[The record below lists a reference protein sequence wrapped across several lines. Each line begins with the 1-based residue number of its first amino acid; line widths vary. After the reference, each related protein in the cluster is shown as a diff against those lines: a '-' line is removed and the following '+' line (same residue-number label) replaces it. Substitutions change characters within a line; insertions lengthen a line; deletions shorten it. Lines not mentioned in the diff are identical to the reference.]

1 MADASNIKVT
11 VKNRKKIEAQ
21 ILGTMKIMETPVFNR
36 GEKGRNYLKWEKQ
49 LKAWS
54 DKQLEAFIKDMVVN
68 DRNFYFEM
76 EPYQD
81 EPLLD
86 TIKEALEFNGTTT
99 EEWVYYQDNKY
110 DEREPDYRSIVP
122 LPVLPLHI
130 RRLQQIVIK
139 KNAYTYSA
147 GKRNAIT
154 NQASGDDEIA
164 RNSDIE
170 SYSLM
175 VQGCE
180 KTLEEMMGARA
191 DSGQAK
197 TSMYRLIN
205 EQGYVRLDQL
215 DQDVS
220 QKAVL
225 RMMDVYLMGAG
236 IKSDL
241 MTPGLVLNQS
251 IKAVINSKKYVAG
264 ATK

>member
-1 MADASNIKVT
+1 MSDASKIKVT
-11 VKNRKKIEAQ
+11 VKNRKKLENQ
-21 ILGTMKIMETPVFNR
+21 LLGTLKILEVSCFSR

-54 DKQLEAFIKDMVVN
+54 DKQFEAFLKDMVKN
-68 DRNFYFEM
+68 DKNFYFDM
-76 EPYQD
+76 EPYKD

-86 TIKEALEFNGTTT
+86 TLKEALEFNGATT
-99 EEWVYYQDNKY
+99 EEWVYFRDGKLN
-110 DEREPDYRSIVP
+110 DAEPDYRSIVP

-130 RRLQQIVIK
+130 RRLQQIVTK
-139 KNAYTYSA
+139 KNAYTYSS

-175 VQGCE
+175 IQGCE
-180 KTLEEMMGARA
+180 KTLEELMAPRA

-225 RMMDVYLMGAG
+225 RMMDVYLLGAG

-241 MTPGLVLNQS
+241 MSPGLVLNQS
-251 IKAVINSKKYVAG
+251 LKAAINGKKYVAG